1 VTEQSEAP
9 LTIDQHRAH
18 IAKYLADN
26 KLQIVI
32 IAVGIRSGQPSNISD
47 FVGHN
52 HVADCMIVEANN
64 GANNSSSG

>member
-26 KLQIVI
+26 GLRIVV
-32 IAVGIRSGQPSNISD
+32 IAVGILSGNPTNIID
-47 FVGHN
+47 FMGHN
-52 HVADCMIVEANN
+52 HLADCMIVEANN
-64 GANNSSSG
+64 GANNPGSG